1 MLSTLVQ
8 RQKIWIMPLLISMA
22 FSWCF
27 MLCQNLAQ
35 ASTHLPSDSALP
47 QQVLVTPPCH
57 SQFVEI
63 TAESNTA
70 ESNTAA
76 LSSEPCSG
84 CEHHAAA
91 AAESVTLVLV
101 AVLISWLG
109 LTVYDLPATTIP
121 AIALATPPPR
131 TAVPLYLGKNLLLI

>member
-57 SQFVEI
+57 SKFVEI
-63 TAESNTA
+63 TDESNTA
-70 ESNTAA
+70 ESTA

-84 CEHHAAA
+84 CEQHAAA

-109 LTVYDLPATTIP
+109 LTAYDLPATTIP